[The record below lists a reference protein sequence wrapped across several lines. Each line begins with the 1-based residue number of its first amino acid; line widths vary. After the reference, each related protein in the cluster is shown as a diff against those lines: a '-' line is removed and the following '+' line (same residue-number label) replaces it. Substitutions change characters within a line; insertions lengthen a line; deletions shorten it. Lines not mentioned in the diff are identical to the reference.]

1 MIDLIKSSTRQL
13 QIVSASLPFFFT
25 QSLALIF
32 TTFQQDFPRDLPY
45 NDSRDDIQVI
55 QSSNSFKQIIA
66 SYLTFVIAERGAVKD
81 NDIKAAFPEKRNITG
96 G

>member
-1 MIDLIKSSTRQL
+1 M
-13 QIVSASLPFFFT
+13 
-25 QSLALIF
+25 
-32 TTFQQDFPRDLPY
+32 PY